1 MSNVVP
7 MPASVRLVLP
17 LLAFACFPAC
27 GGGGGGETPP
37 PPPPTSELTGAL
49 RLPAA
54 GTQAAAAGAHRADLP
69 MRTGEVVAW
78 VDPGVD
84 ADQLAGSDL
93 ELVEAGGPI
102 AVFRSM
108 TAASRLSQRAGAP
121 LADSSEQATC
131 DAATALAARPGVLC
145 AQPNYLL
152 QATRQPND
160 THFGKQWHYPQ
171 AKLPQAWDITV
182 GSANVVVAVLDT
194 GIVSAHP
201 DFDPLRVV
209 PGFDMISDPA
219 VAGDGNGRDANPDD
233 PGDLATPQGSS
244 FHGTHVAGTIGAR
257 SDNGAG
263 IAGVDWNCK
272 LMPLRVLGR
281 GGGSVSDIANGIR
294 FAAGLSNASGTVPA
308 QRADIVNMSL
318 GGPGASPVLEQACNA
333 ARDAGVLLVAA
344 AGNDNSNQPN
354 SPASFDSVLS
364 VGAVDLLGARAPYSN
379 FHVSVD
385 LWAPGGDMTQDRNG
399 DGFADG
405 VLSCMADDQG
415 ATFFKFENGTSMASP
430 HVAGIA
436 ALVKAANPSLT
447 AAQLRAILLGNTQAG
462 VGLPNGGRMVDALAA
477 VQAAG
482 GTATGPILVATPSTI
497 DFGAASTTATV
508 VCGNANATASSA
520 TGAQLQVSPAAPWL
534 LPVLSETV
542 ANNGLTND
550 TIALTA
556 NRTGLAPGVYQTRV
570 TLVCAGVSP
579 PEVAFDVR
587 LQVGEASPVSD
598 EVFVLLVD
606 PLTFETAFQTS
617 AFAAQEFEWQ
627 FGSVDAGSYLLVAGT
642 DRDNDGE
649 IGDDGELF
657 GAWPNLDDV
666 LPVDVVAGQDVAG
679 LDFSL
684 QDFVVVGQS
693 AGGGRLGRV
702 FRRLP

>member
-1 MSNVVP
+1 MLSC
-7 MPASVRLVLP
+7 
-17 LLAFACFPAC
+17 FAAVAC
-27 GGGGGGETPP
+27 GGGGGGGGGAPT
-37 PPPPTSELTGAL
+37 TSEIAGSL
-49 RLPAA
+49 RVP
-54 GTQAAAAGAHRADLP
+54 TTAAALAAAAHRADLP
-69 MRTGEVVAW
+69 MRPGEVVAW
-78 VDPGVD
+78 LEPGVD
-84 ADQLAGSDL
+84 ADQLGGPGF
-93 ELVEAGGPI
+93 ELVRAGGPI
-102 AVFRSM
+102 AVFRAVGAQLRASVAEG
-108 TAASRLSQRAGAP
+108 AA

-131 DAATALAARPGVLC
+131 DAAADLARQPGVRC

-171 AKLPQAWDITV
+171 ARLPQAWDLTV

-194 GIVSAHP
+194 GIKAAHP
-201 DFDPLRVV
+201 DFDPARFV
-209 PGFDMISDPA
+209 PGFDMISDPT
-219 VAGDGNGRDANPDD
+219 VAGDGNGRDPNPEDV
-233 PGDLATPQGSS
+233 GDQATPQGSS

-257 SDNGAG
+257 SDNASG

-272 LMPLRVLGR
+272 LMNIRVLGR
-281 GGGSVSDIANGIR
+281 GGGSIDDIANGIL
-294 FAAGLSNASGTVPA
+294 FAARLQNASNQLPA

-318 GGPGASPVLEQACNA
+318 GGPGVSSVLQQACNA

-344 AGNDNSNQPN
+344 AGNDNTNQPN

-415 ATFFKFENGTSMASP
+415 QFFFKFENGTSMASP

-447 AAQLRAILLGNTQAG
+447 AAQLRATLLGNTQAG
-462 VGLPNGGRMVDALAA
+462 VGLPNGGRIVDAFAA

-482 GTATGPILVATPSTI
+482 GTASTPILSATPTAV
-497 DFGAASTTATV
+497 DFGATGTSATV
-508 VCGNANATASSA
+508 VVDNLG
-520 TGAQLQVSPAAPWL
+520 TGAPVGASVTFAPAAPWL
-534 LPVLSETV
+534 AFALSETS
-542 ANNGLTND
+542 ASNNLTND

-570 TLVCAGVSP
+570 TLTCAGANP
-579 PEVAFDVR
+579 PTASFDVR
-587 LQVGEASPVSD
+587 LQVGATPGVSD
-598 EVFVLLVD
+598 EIFVLLVD
-606 PLTFETAFQTS
+606 PLTFESIAQTS
-617 AFAAQEFEWQ
+617 ALPANEFVWALV
-627 FGSVDAGSYLLVAGT
+627 GIATGDYLLVAGT
-642 DRDNDGE
+642 DRDNDNE

-657 GAWPNLDDV
+657 GAWPSLDDV
-666 LPVDVVAGQDVAG
+666 APLPVVGGEDLLG
-679 LDFSL
+679 LEFGL
-684 QDFVVVGQS
+684 QEFEVVGQS
-693 AGGGRLGRV
+693 AGGRRLGTATL
-702 FRRLP
+702 RRLR